1 MLDTPTIPFDD
12 INAAALAAYPGLLA
26 EWFPAGR
33 LAGHEFQL
41 GDLSGKPG
49 ESLSINVSTGKWAD
63 FASDAKGGD
72 PISLFAAAFHAGDRV
87 QAAREL
93 GQWFGVMGAVAAP
106 RPAAP
111 APAPAGEDWSPQ
123 VPPPPGAPGA
133 SLGGWDHVYAY
144 RDAEGTVLRYVVRR
158 DARAG
163 AAGAAKRKQILPLT
177 YGVLNGKAGWHHKH
191 AAAPRHLYGLD
202 RLSRPKA
209 VIVCEGE
216 KAADAAHRMLPD
228 NPCVTWSAGSN
239 AVRLTDWS
247 PLAGR
252 VVVIWPDA
260 DAPGLKA
267 AAEIA
272 DVLRGIAKKILFVDT
287 SGLADGFDAADLETP
302 DPAGWL
308 MDRVRQEMPGTVAE
322 ASTAPSAPAPPRP
335 APAARRSRPA
345 AQSRALTV
353 AMSGTRPLIRVIN
366 GELSRVVDDA
376 EAALLKGNAPLYQ
389 RGGLIVRPAFEEVK
403 GAGGQS
409 FMARQLVTAS
419 EPNVAE
425 WMGLTANFEKFDGRS
440 HDFVPC
446 DCPEKVAQTYL
457 ARRGAWRLR
466 RLAGIIDAPTLRAD
480 GSILDAPGYDEATG
494 LLLEPHGVVFPPI
507 PSEPT
512 QAEAADA
519 LKVLTDPIATF
530 PFAADAD
537 RSVALSAI
545 LTGLIRRSLPTAPL
559 HGFSAPTA
567 GSGKSLLVDIAAL
580 VATGRRVPVIAQ
592 GKTEEEAEKRLGAA
606 LMAGDAVI
614 SIDNCERP
622 LGGDFLCQALTQ
634 PMVKTR
640 VLGQSINVEVPS
652 NAAMFATGNN
662 LTFLGDMTRRSL
674 LCNLDPQAE
683 RPELRA
689 FETNP
694 LDMIEADRGRY
705 VVAGLTVLR
714 AYHVAGRPPQA
725 APLGSF
731 TEWSRWVR
739 DALLWLDERDPA
751 ETMEKVRAA
760 DPKLEA
766 LATVMDQ
773 WATVIGGTRV
783 SAREVIEIATSDTT
797 ETTPPYRRA
806 FVYADFR
813 EALLVVAGDGGAI
826 NSKRL
831 GKWLSAHADR
841 IVRGRKLMADGGQQ
855 SAIRWRLIQVGDR
868 E

>member
-1 MLDTPTIPFDD
+1 MLDTATIPFED

-93 GQWFGVMGAVAAP
+93 GQRFGVLGTPAP
-106 RPAAP
+106 RPAVPPP
-111 APAPAGEDWSPQ
+111 AAPAGEDWVPQ
-123 VPPPPGAPGA
+123 VPPPPGTLEAP
-133 SLGGWDHVYAY
+133 LKGWDHVYAY
-144 RDAEGTVLRYVVRR
+144 RDADGAVLRYVVRR

-163 AAGAAKRKQILPLT
+163 ATGAAKRKQILPLT
-177 YGVLNGKAGWHHKH
+177 YGVLNGKPGWHHKH

-202 RLSRPKA
+202 RLTRPKA

-228 NPCVTWSAGSN
+228 NPCLTWSAGSN

-247 PLAGR
+247 PLAER

-272 DVLRGIAKKILFVDT
+272 DALRGIAKKLLFVDT

-322 ASTAPSAPAPPRP
+322 ASVEITPAPPRP

-353 AMSGTRPLIRVIN
+353 VMTGARPLIRIIA
-366 GELSRVVDDA
+366 GELPRVVDDA

-389 RGGLIVRPAFEEVK
+389 RGGLIVRPVFEEVK
-403 GAGGQS
+403 GASGHS
-409 FMARQLVTAS
+409 FRAPQLVTAS

-494 LLLEPHGVVFPPI
+494 LLFEPHGVEFPPI

-519 LKVLTDPIATF
+519 LKVLTDLVSTF
-530 PFAADAD
+530 PFVADAD

-545 LTGLIRRSLPTAPL
+545 LTALIRRSLPTAPL

-652 NAAMFATGNN
+652 NAAVFATGNN
-662 LTFLGDMTRRSL
+662 LTFMGDMTRRVL
-674 LCNLDPQAE
+674 LCSLDPQME

-689 FETNP
+689 FEANP
-694 LDMIEADRGRY
+694 LDMIETDRGRY

-739 DALLWLDERDPA
+739 DALLWLDEKDPA

-773 WATVIGGTRV
+773 WSTVIGSTRV
-783 SAREVIEIATSDTT
+783 SAREVIEIAASDTT

-841 IVRGRKLMADGGQQ
+841 IVGGRKLMAEHGHNNT
-855 SAIRWRLIQVGDR
+855 ARWRLIQIIDR